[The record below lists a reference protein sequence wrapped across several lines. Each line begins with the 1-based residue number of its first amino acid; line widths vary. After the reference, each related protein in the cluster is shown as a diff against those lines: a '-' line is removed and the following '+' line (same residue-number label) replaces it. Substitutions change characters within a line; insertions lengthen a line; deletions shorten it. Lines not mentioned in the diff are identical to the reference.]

1 MKESAM
7 SMAQISEGMNW
18 RKRDRDG
25 RGLIALLKTWR
36 RRAEE
41 RQMLVTMSD
50 MMLRD
55 IGITRCDAMNEASK
69 PFWRA

>member
-1 MKESAM
+1 M
-7 SMAQISEGMNW
+7 STAQISAGMNW

>member
-7 SMAQISEGMNW
+7 SMAQISEGLNW
-18 RKRDRDG
+18 RKRNRDS

-41 RQMLVTMSD
+41 RQTLVTMSD
-50 MMLRD
+50 IMLRD
-55 IGITRCDAMNEASK
+55 IGITRCDAMTEASK

>member
-1 MKESAM
+1 M
-7 SMAQISEGMNW
+7 SMAQISEGLHW
-18 RKRDRDG
+18 RKRDHDG

-36 RRAEE
+36 RRSYE
-41 RQMLVTMSD
+41 RQTLVAMRD
-50 MMLRD
+50 IMLRD